1 MNRLRRSEFDTADE
15 QVKAV
20 NNLIS
25 AVNDLSVRIEILE
38 NPPIKK
44 KSVKKGTKK

>member
-1 MNRLRRSEFDTADE
+1 MNKLRRSEFDTADE
-15 QVKAV
+15 QVKVV
-20 NNLIS
+20 NNLIN
-25 AVNDLSVRIEILE
+25 VINDLSGRVELLE